1 MVGRGRDGSD
11 RSNCGVAA
19 TEAMAGR
26 RTAATAVIV
35 EVTKA
40 VPLARV
46 TTKTM
51 ALRAGTVAMAVTA
64 MVGRA
69 ATATMSE
76 VNVIKFVVLYHQFI
90 SL

>member
-19 TEAMAGR
+19 
-26 RTAATAVIV
+26 TAATAVIV